1 MSDDNNQKSRGPRK
15 GGGTGGRGGGR
26 DGGPGRGGPGGRPPA
41 RGGSGKPPFRSRDG
55 EERPRRAPAEGAER
69 RRSEG
74 ERPAAPRFE
83 KKPFRERPSGERP
96 PREGGERPFRDRG
109 SDERRTSRPPREG
122 ERPRS
127 DRSGG
132 FGRPSRDGAPSRPPR
147 EGGERPFRDRGSD
160 ERRSS
165 RPPSDSERPSRDRTG
180 GDRPGGFGRPSRNG
194 APSRPPREGGERS
207 FRPRDGEERQS
218 PRSRSDETGRSE
230 RPFRERS
237 GDGPRAARP
246 PRREERGEGRS
257 FGAKRFDAP
266 RGSNPTR
273 ARPDRAHRNAA
284 EIAEAVSVPAAPQE
298 PERIAKVMARAG
310 VASRRDSEALI
321 AEGRVSVNGK
331 VIESPAL
338 DIGPNDVVLVDGEP
352 LPARERTRLWFYHKP
367 RGLVTTNHDPEGRP
381 TVFDALPEDLPR
393 VLSVGRLDINTEGL
407 LLLTNDGGLARML
420 ELPETGWLRRYRVR
434 AFGQVNQG
442 QLDTLKGGVTIDGV
456 QYGPVIAQFEREQG
470 SNTWLTVDLREGKN
484 REVKTVL
491 EHLGLQVNR
500 LIRVSFGP
508 FQLGDLP
515 EGEAEEVRSKVLK
528 DQLGT
533 ELMAKAGVDF
543 DSPRRDE
550 IRSDERPA
558 RGRSAPAGDDRPRRR
573 PRAEQDERAE
583 DARPLRGDKPWTRGV
598 WRDAEAEPQR
608 ERKAAPRRG
617 ADPKEERQA
626 REATGTVKRVRDKA
640 IADPKGR
647 RVKVERISARPSDEP
662 REDRPARAPRSERPD
677 RAPREESFGHDRGG
691 EAPWR
696 SSGDWADKPPR
707 GKRPPSGGAGEARPE
722 RPFRDRPAGD
732 RPAGRGPRPGGGGKP
747 PRSGPPRSGGGNR
760 RG

>member
-1 MSDDNNQKSRGPRK
+1 MSDDNNQKNRGPRK
-15 GGGTGGRGGGR
+15 GGRTGGRGGGRDGGR
-26 DGGPGRGGPGGRPPA
+26 DGGPGRGGPGGRPPS
-41 RGGSGKPPFRSRDG
+41 RGGAGKPPFRSRDG

-74 ERPAAPRFE
+74 ERPAQRFE

-109 SDERRTSRPPREG
+109 SNERRASRPPRDGERPRGDRTGGDRPGGFGRPSRDGAPSRPPREG
-122 ERPRS
+122 GERTFR
-127 DRSGG
+127 DRSGDRPGG

-147 EGGERPFRDRGSD
+147 EGGERPFRQRGND
-160 ERRSS
+160 EQRSS
-165 RPPSDSERPSRDRTG
+165 RPPREGERPGRERTG
-180 GDRPGGFGRPSRNG
+180 GDRPAGKSFGG
-194 APSRPPREGGERS
+194 
-207 FRPRDGEERQS
+207 
-218 PRSRSDETGRSE
+218 
-230 RPFRERS
+230 
-237 GDGPRAARP
+237 ARG
-246 PRREERGEGRS
+246 GEGRS

-273 ARPDRAHRNAA
+273 TRPDRAHRNAA

-338 DIGPNDVVLVDGEP
+338 DVGPNDVVLVDGEP

-442 QLDTLKGGVTIDGV
+442 QLDTLKGGVTIDGI

-558 RGRSAPAGDDRPRRR
+558 RGRPAPAGDDRPRRR
-573 PRAEQDERAE
+573 PRAEHDERSE

-617 ADPKEERQA
+617 LDPKEERQA

-647 RVKVERISARPSDEP
+647 RVKVERISAKPSDEP
-662 REDRPARAPRSERPD
+662 RAERPARAPRSERPE
-677 RAPREESFGHDRGG
+677 RAPREESFGRDRGG
-691 EAPWR
+691 ESPWR
-696 SSGDWADKPPR
+696 SSGDWADKSPR
-707 GKRPPSGGAGEARPE
+707 GKRPPDAGERPA
-722 RPFRDRPAGD
+722 RPFRGKPGGD
-732 RPAGRGPRPGGGGKP
+732 RPGGDRPGGRGAPRPGGGKP
-747 PRSGPPRSGGGNR
+747 PRSGPPRSGGGRDR

>member
-26 DGGPGRGGPGGRPPA
+26 DGGPGRGGPGGRPPG
-41 RGGSGKPPFRSRDG
+41 RGGKPPFRSRDG

-69 RRSEG
+69 RSEG
-74 ERPAAPRFE
+74 ERPARRFE
-83 KKPFRERPSGERP
+83 KKPFGERP

-109 SDERRTSRPPREG
+109 SDERRAS
-122 ERPRS
+122 
-127 DRSGG
+127 
-132 FGRPSRDGAPSRPPR
+132 RPSRDG
-147 EGGERPFRDRGSD
+147 D
-160 ERRSS
+160 
-165 RPPSDSERPSRDRTG
+165 RPSRDRAG
-180 GDRPGGFGRPSRNG
+180 GDRPGGFGRPARDG
-194 APSRPPREGGERS
+194 DRPFRGRGDDERRAARPAREGGERS
-207 FRPRDGEERQS
+207 FRPRDGEERRP
-218 PRSRSDETGRSE
+218 PRERSDDRARSE

-237 GDGPRAARP
+237 SSGGERPARP
-246 PRREERGEGRS
+246 PRREDRGEGRS
-257 FGAKRFDAP
+257 FGGGKRFEGP

-273 ARPDRAHRNAA
+273 SRPDRAHRNAA
-284 EIAEAVSVPAAPQE
+284 EIAEAVSAPAAPQE

-434 AFGQVNQG
+434 AFGQVNQA
-442 QLDTLKGGVTIDGV
+442 QLDTLRGGVTIDGV
-456 QYGPVIAQFEREQG
+456 QYGPVVAQFEREQG

-515 EGEAEEVRSKVLK
+515 EGEAEEVRSRVLK
-528 DQLGT
+528 DQLGA

-550 IRSDERPA
+550 ARSDERPA

-573 PRAEQDERAE
+573 PREEQAEE
-583 DARPLRGDKPWTRGV
+583 ARPLRGDKPWTRGV
-598 WRDAEAEPQR
+598 WRDVEAEPQR
-608 ERKAAPRRG
+608 ERKAPPRRG
-617 ADPKEERQA
+617 ADPREERQA
-626 REATGTVKRVRDKA
+626 REATGAVTRVRDKA

-647 RVKVERISARPSDEP
+647 RVKVERISAKPKDEP
-662 REDRPARAPRSERPD
+662 REERPARAPRSERPS
-677 RAPREESFGHDRGG
+677 RAPREESFGRDRGG
-691 EAPWR
+691 ESPWR
-696 SSGDWADKPPR
+696 GSGDWADKPPR
-707 GKRPPSGGAGEARPE
+707 GKRPPSGGAGMDERSA
-722 RPFRDRPAGD
+722 RPFRGKPAGD
-732 RPAGRGPRPGGGGKP
+732 RPGGDRPGGRGPRPGGGGRP
-747 PRSGPPRSGGGNR
+747 PRSGPPRSGGGRDR

>member
-15 GGGTGGRGGGR
+15 GGGAGGRG
-26 DGGPGRGGPGGRPPA
+26 GGPGRGGPGGRPP
-41 RGGSGKPPFRSRDG
+41 GGGGKPPFRSRDG
-55 EERPRRAPAEGAER
+55 EERPRRPREGGFER
-69 RRSEG
+69 RDG
-74 ERPAAPRFE
+74 ERPAGKSFGGKRFE
-83 KKPFRERPSGERP
+83 GRSERPFRRRDDEARPQREERPYRDRAERSERP
-96 PREGGERPFRDRG
+96 ARAGGERP
-109 SDERRTSRPPREG
+109 
-122 ERPRS
+122 
-127 DRSGG
+127 
-132 FGRPSRDGAPSRPPR
+132 
-147 EGGERPFRDRGSD
+147 
-160 ERRSS
+160 
-165 RPPSDSERPSRDRTG
+165 
-180 GDRPGGFGRPSRNG
+180 
-194 APSRPPREGGERS
+194 
-207 FRPRDGEERQS
+207 FRPRDGEERRP
-218 PRSRSDETGRSE
+218 PRDRSDDRSRSE
-230 RPFRERS
+230 RPFRDRGGEGER
-237 GDGPRAARP
+237 PARP
-246 PRREERGEGRS
+246 PRREDRGEGRS
-257 FGAKRFDAP
+257 FGGKRFEGP

-273 ARPDRAHRNAA
+273 SRPDRAHRNAA
-284 EIAEAVSVPAAPQE
+284 EIAEAVSAPAAPQE

-310 VASRRDSEALI
+310 VASRRDSEAMI

-338 DIGPNDVVLVDGEP
+338 DVGPNDVVLVDGEP

-434 AFGQVNQG
+434 AFGQVNQA
-442 QLDTLKGGVTIDGV
+442 QLDTLKDGVTIDGV
-456 QYGPVIAQFEREQG
+456 HYGPVVAQFEREQG

-515 EGEAEEVRSKVLK
+515 EGEAEEIRSRVLK

-543 DSPRRDE
+543 DSPRRE
-550 IRSDERPA
+550 ERPA
-558 RGRSAPAGDDRPRRR
+558 SGKLAPAGDDRPRRR
-573 PRAEQDERAE
+573 SRREEEQAE
-583 DARPLRGDKPWTRGV
+583 ARPSRGDKPWTRGV

-608 ERKAAPRRG
+608 EKRAAPRRG
-617 ADPKEERQA
+617 ADPKQERQA
-626 REATGTVKRVRDKA
+626 REATGTVQRVRDKA

-647 RVKVERISARPSDEP
+647 RVKVERIAAKPKDEP
-662 REDRPARAPRSERPD
+662 REERPARAPRGERPI
-677 RAPREESFGHDRGG
+677 RAPREESFGRDRAG

-696 SSGDWADKPPR
+696 GSGDWAEKPPR
-707 GKRPPSGGAGEARPE
+707 GKRPPRREGAEGERPA
-722 RPFRDRPAGD
+722 RPFRGKPSGD
-732 RPAGRGPRPGGGGKP
+732 RPGGDRPGGRGPRPGGGGRP
-747 PRSGPPRSGGGNR
+747 PRSGPPRSGGGRDR

>member
-26 DGGPGRGGPGGRPPA
+26 DGGPGRGGPGGRPPG
-41 RGGSGKPPFRSRDG
+41 RGGKPPFRSRDG
-55 EERPRRAPAEGAER
+55 EERPRRPREGGFER
-69 RRSEG
+69 REG
-74 ERPAAPRFE
+74 ERPAGKEFGGKRFE
-83 KKPFRERPSGERP
+83 G
-96 PREGGERPFRDRG
+96 
-109 SDERRTSRPPREG
+109 
-122 ERPRS
+122 RS
-127 DRSGG
+127 E
-132 FGRPSRDGAPSRPPR
+132 RPPR

-165 RPPSDSERPSRDRTG
+165 RPPREGERPSSGRTGGDRPGGFGRPPRDGAPSRPPREGGDRPFRDRGGDENRASRPSRDGERPSRGRTG
-180 GDRPGGFGRPSRNG
+180 GDRPGGFGRPSRDG
-194 APSRPPREGGERS
+194 APSRPPREDGERS
-207 FRPRDGEERQS
+207 FRPREGEER
-218 PRSRSDETGRSE
+218 
-230 RPFRERS
+230 
-237 GDGPRAARP
+237 RP
-246 PRREERGEGRS
+246 PRRDDRGEGRS
-257 FGAKRFDAP
+257 FGGGKRFDVA

-273 ARPDRAHRNAA
+273 SRPDRAHRNAA
-284 EIAEAVSVPAAPQE
+284 EIAEAVAVPAAPQE

-338 DIGPNDVVLVDGEP
+338 DVGPNDVVLVDGEP

-550 IRSDERPA
+550 NRQDERPA
-558 RGRSAPAGDDRPRRR
+558 RGRPAPAGDDRPRRR
-573 PRAEQDERAE
+573 QREEQAEE
-583 DARPLRGDKPWTRGV
+583 ARPLRGDKPWTRGV

-617 ADPKEERQA
+617 LDPKEERQA

-647 RVKVERISARPSDEP
+647 RVKVERISAKPSDEP
-662 REDRPARAPRSERPD
+662 REDRPARAPRSERPE
-677 RAPREESFGHDRGG
+677 RAPREESFGRDRSG
-691 EAPWR
+691 ESPWR
-696 SSGDWADKPPR
+696 GSGDWADKPPR
-707 GKRPPSGGAGEARPE
+707 GKRPPSGGAGEARSE
-722 RPFRDRPAGD
+722 RPFRGKPTGD
-732 RPAGRGPRPGGGGKP
+732 RPGGDRPGGDRPGGRGPRPGGGRP
-747 PRSGPPRSGGGNR
+747 PRSGPPRSGGGGR

>member
-15 GGGTGGRGGGR
+15 GGGAGGRGGGR
-26 DGGPGRGGPGGRPPA
+26 DGGPGRGGPGGRPPG
-41 RGGSGKPPFRSRDG
+41 RGGKPPFRSRDG

-69 RRSEG
+69 RSDG
-74 ERPAAPRFE
+74 ERPARRFE
-83 KKPFRERPSGERP
+83 KKPFGERP

-109 SDERRTSRPPREG
+109 SDERRTSRPPRDG
-122 ERPRS
+122 DRPRG
-127 DRSGG
+127 DRPAGG
-132 FGRPSRDGAPSRPPR
+132 FGRPSRDGAPSRRPREGGDRPFRERGSEEHRATRPAR
-147 EGGERPFRDRGSD
+147 EGGERPFHQ
-160 ERRSS
+160 
-165 RPPSDSERPSRDRTG
+165 
-180 GDRPGGFGRPSRNG
+180 
-194 APSRPPREGGERS
+194 
-207 FRPRDGEERQS
+207 RDGEERRP
-218 PRSRSDETGRSE
+218 PRDRGDQPSRSE

-237 GDGPRAARP
+237 GSGERSARP
-246 PRREERGEGRS
+246 PRRDDRGEGRG
-257 FGAKRFDAP
+257 FGGGKRFDST

-273 ARPDRAHRNAA
+273 SRPDRAHRNAA

-338 DIGPNDVVLVDGEP
+338 DVGPNDVVLVDGEP

-434 AFGQVNQG
+434 AFGQVNQA
-442 QLDTLKGGVTIDGV
+442 QLDTLRGGVTIDGV

-550 IRSDERPA
+550 HRSDERPA
-558 RGRSAPAGDDRPRRR
+558 RGRPAPAGDDRPRRR
-573 PRAEQDERAE
+573 PREEQAEE
-583 DARPLRGDKPWTRGV
+583 ARPLRGDKPWTRGV
-598 WRDAEAEPQR
+598 WRDVEAEPQR
-608 ERKAAPRRG
+608 ERKAPPRRG

-626 REATGTVKRVRDKA
+626 REATGAVTRVRDKA

-647 RVKVERISARPSDEP
+647 RVKVERISAKPSDEP
-662 REDRPARAPRSERPD
+662 REERPARAPRSERPS
-677 RAPREESFGHDRGG
+677 RAPREESFGRDRGG

-696 SSGDWADKPPR
+696 GSGDWADKPPR
-707 GKRPPSGGAGEARPE
+707 GKRPPSGGAGAGADDRPA
-722 RPFRDRPAGD
+722 RPFRGKPAGD
-732 RPAGRGPRPGGGGKP
+732 RPSGDRPGGRGPRPGGGGRP
-747 PRSGPPRSGGGNR
+747 PRSGPPRSGGGGR

>member
-26 DGGPGRGGPGGRPPA
+26 DGGPGRGGPGGRPPS
-41 RGGSGKPPFRSRDG
+41 RGGKPPFRSRDG

-69 RRSEG
+69 RSDG
-74 ERPAAPRFE
+74 ERPARRFE

-96 PREGGERPFRDRG
+96 PREGGERPFRDRSG
-109 SDERRTSRPPREG
+109 DERRASRPPRDG
-122 ERPRS
+122 DRP
-127 DRSGG
+127 GG

-147 EGGERPFRDRGSD
+147 DGDRPFRGRGDDERRAARPAREGGERP
-160 ERRSS
+160 
-165 RPPSDSERPSRDRTG
+165 
-180 GDRPGGFGRPSRNG
+180 
-194 APSRPPREGGERS
+194 
-207 FRPRDGEERQS
+207 FRPRDGEERRP
-218 PRSRSDETGRSE
+218 PRERSDERGRSE

-237 GDGPRAARP
+237 GSGERPARP
-246 PRREERGEGRS
+246 PRRDDRGEGRS
-257 FGAKRFDAP
+257 FGGGKRFDAP

-273 ARPDRAHRNAA
+273 SRPDRAHRNAA
-284 EIAEAVSVPAAPQE
+284 EIAEAVSGPAAPQE

-338 DIGPNDVVLVDGEP
+338 DVGPNDVVLVDGEP

-442 QLDTLKGGVTIDGV
+442 QLDTLRDGVTIDGV
-456 QYGPVIAQFEREQG
+456 QYGPVVAQFEREQG
-470 SNTWLTVDLREGKN
+470 ANTWLTVDLREGKN

-550 IRSDERPA
+550 TRSDERPA
-558 RGRSAPAGDDRPRRR
+558 RGRTAPAGDDRPRRR
-573 PRAEQDERAE
+573 PREEQAEE
-583 DARPLRGDKPWTRGV
+583 ARPLRGDKPWTRGV
-598 WRDAEAEPQR
+598 WRDVEAEPQR
-608 ERKAAPRRG
+608 ERKAPPRRG
-617 ADPKEERQA
+617 ADPREERQA
-626 REATGTVKRVRDKA
+626 REATGTFTRVRDKA

-647 RVKVERISARPSDEP
+647 RVKVERISAKPSDEP
-662 REDRPARAPRSERPD
+662 RAERPARAPRSERPE
-677 RAPREESFGHDRGG
+677 RAPREESFGRDRGG
-691 EAPWR
+691 ESPWR
-696 SSGDWADKPPR
+696 GSGDWADKPPR
-707 GKRPPSGGAGEARPE
+707 GKRPPSGGAGEARSE
-722 RPFRDRPAGD
+722 RPFRDRPSGD
-732 RPAGRGPRPGGGGKP
+732 RPGGDRPGGRGPRPGGDKRPPRSGP

>member
-26 DGGPGRGGPGGRPPA
+26 DGGPGRGGPGGRPPS
-41 RGGSGKPPFRSRDG
+41 RGGKPPFRSRDG

-74 ERPAAPRFE
+74 ERPAQRFE

-109 SDERRTSRPPREG
+109 SDERRTSRPPRDG
-122 ERPRS
+122 DRPRG
-127 DRSGG
+127 DRPGGG
-132 FGRPSRDGAPSRPPR
+132 FGRPSRDGAASRPAR
-147 EGGERPFRDRGSD
+147 DGDRPFRGRGDD
-160 ERRSS
+160 ERRAA
-165 RPPSDSERPSRDRTG
+165 RP
-180 GDRPGGFGRPSRNG
+180 
-194 APSRPPREGGERS
+194 AREGGERS
-207 FRPRDGEERQS
+207 FRPRDGEERRP
-218 PRSRSDETGRSE
+218 PRERGDQPGRSE
-230 RPFRERS
+230 RP
-237 GDGPRAARP
+237 ARP
-246 PRREERGEGRS
+246 PRREERGEGRG
-257 FGAKRFDAP
+257 FGGGKRFDTP

-273 ARPDRAHRNAA
+273 TRPDRAHRNAA
-284 EIAEAVSVPAAPQE
+284 EIAEAVSAPAAPQE

-338 DIGPNDVVLVDGEP
+338 DVGPNDVVLVDGEP

-434 AFGQVNQG
+434 AFGQVNQA
-442 QLDTLKGGVTIDGV
+442 QLDTLRGGVTIDGV

-550 IRSDERPA
+550 ARSDDRPA
-558 RGRSAPAGDDRPRRR
+558 RGRQAPAGDDRPRRR
-573 PRAEQDERAE
+573 PREEQAEE
-583 DARPLRGDKPWTRGV
+583 ARPLRGDKPWTRGV
-598 WRDAEAEPQR
+598 WRDVEAEPQR
-608 ERKAAPRRG
+608 ERKAPPRRG

-626 REATGTVKRVRDKA
+626 REATGAVTRVRDKA

-647 RVKVERISARPSDEP
+647 RVKVERISAKPTDEP
-662 REDRPARAPRSERPD
+662 REERPARAPRSERPS
-677 RAPREESFGHDRGG
+677 RAPREESFGRDRGG

-696 SSGDWADKPPR
+696 GSGDWADKPPR
-707 GKRPPSGGAGEARPE
+707 GKRPPSGGGTDDRPA
-722 RPFRDRPAGD
+722 RPFRGKPTGD
-732 RPAGRGPRPGGGGKP
+732 RPGGDRPGGRGPRPGGGRP
-747 PRSGPPRSGGGNR
+747 PRSGPPRSGGGRDR

>member
-1 MSDDNNQKSRGPRK
+1 M
-15 GGGTGGRGGGR
+15 
-26 DGGPGRGGPGGRPPA
+26 
-41 RGGSGKPPFRSRDG
+41 
-55 EERPRRAPAEGAER
+55 
-69 RRSEG
+69 
-74 ERPAAPRFE
+74 
-83 KKPFRERPSGERP
+83 
-96 PREGGERPFRDRG
+96 
-109 SDERRTSRPPREG
+109 
-122 ERPRS
+122 
-127 DRSGG
+127 
-132 FGRPSRDGAPSRPPR
+132 
-147 EGGERPFRDRGSD
+147 
-160 ERRSS
+160 
-165 RPPSDSERPSRDRTG
+165 
-180 GDRPGGFGRPSRNG
+180 
-194 APSRPPREGGERS
+194 
-207 FRPRDGEERQS
+207 
-218 PRSRSDETGRSE
+218 
-230 RPFRERS
+230 
-237 GDGPRAARP
+237 
-246 PRREERGEGRS
+246 
-257 FGAKRFDAP
+257 
-266 RGSNPTR
+266 
-273 ARPDRAHRNAA
+273 
-284 EIAEAVSVPAAPQE
+284 AEAVSVPAAPQE

-338 DIGPNDVVLVDGEP
+338 DVGPNDVVLVDGEP

-442 QLDTLKGGVTIDGV
+442 QLDTLRGGVTIDGV

-543 DSPRRDE
+543 ESPRRDE
-550 IRSDERPA
+550 IRSDERPV

-573 PRAEQDERAE
+573 PREEQAEE
-583 DARPLRGDKPWTRGV
+583 ARPLRGDKPWTRGV

-647 RVKVERISARPSDEP
+647 RVKVERISAKPSDEP
-662 REDRPARAPRSERPD
+662 REERPARAPRSERPD
-677 RAPREESFGHDRGG
+677 RPPREESFGRDRGG
-691 EAPWR
+691 ESPWR
-696 SSGDWADKPPR
+696 GSGDWADKPQR
-707 GKRPPSGGAGEARPE
+707 GKRPPGGGAGEARPE

-732 RPAGRGPRPGGGGKP
+732 RPGGDRPGGRGGPRPGGDKRPPRSGP
-747 PRSGPPRSGGGNR
+747 PRSGPPRSGGGRDR